1 MPRASL
7 NNKLNVKKQG
17 MKTEQDYGY
26 KEWEDW
32 FKAVEDG
39 HGGTDLNVLQ
49 LDDVSEHGHR
59 AVRHERLHI
68 FLRQRCATISTF
80 FFFEVHN
87 RERETVA
94 YLRGQRRR
102 RRDPF
107 AASARARPRSAR
119 CGNAPSTAQIS
130 GNSSRKKKGKFL
142 KKDAYLVRSDGEL
155 LDVEF

>member
-26 KEWEDW
+26 REWEDW

-80 FFFEVHN
+80 FFLKCTT
-87 RERETVA
+87 EREKQWHTFEGSA
-94 YLRGQRRR
+94 DGGAILSQLRPERVHVRHDAVMHHR
-102 RRDPF
+102 LRK
-107 AASARARPRSAR
+107 SAGILPGKRKE
-119 CGNAPSTAQIS
+119 
-130 GNSSRKKKGKFL
+130 NS
-142 KKDAYLVRSDGEL
+142 
-155 LDVEF
+155 

>member
-80 FFFEVHN
+80 FLKCTTE
-87 RERETVA
+87 RERNSGIPS
-94 YLRGQRRR
+94 R
-102 RRDPF
+102 
-107 AASARARPRSAR
+107 AAQTAARSFRSFGPSA
-119 CGNAPSTAQIS
+119 STF
-130 GNSSRKKKGKFL
+130 GTMR
-142 KKDAYLVRSDGEL
+142 
-155 LDVEF
+155 